1 MYEVKKKKKKSRK
14 HSSDEESDE
23 DKPLATKKKGG
34 KNSIESDEE
43 SFDEDAPLAWTKKK
57 SAKNGKKTKSDEDSN
72 DEEGD
77 DEHFYSSRE
86 LYDSLPKSKRGRPS
100 RNKKVSKYDDDEE
113 SSEDNFGLE
122 IAKEPFHGKILKIS
136 CKNLSA
142 TLHTDR

>member
-1 MYEVKKKKKKSRK
+1 M
-14 HSSDEESDE
+14 
-23 DKPLATKKKGG
+23 G
-34 KNSIESDEE
+34 
-43 SFDEDAPLAWTKKK
+43 PLAWTKKK

-72 DEEGD
+72 NDEDD

-113 SSEDNFGLE
+113 SSEDKPKLE
-122 IAKEPFHGKILKIS
+122 MAEILKIS

-142 TLHTDR
+142 TLHTDRFVSGGNGEC

>member
-1 MYEVKKKKKKSRK
+1 M
-14 HSSDEESDE
+14 
-23 DKPLATKKKGG
+23 
-34 KNSIESDEE
+34 IQSDEE

-57 SAKNGKKTKSDEDSN
+57 SAKNGKKTKSDEDS
-72 DEEGD
+72 

-86 LYDSLPKSKRGRPS
+86 LYNSLPKSKRGRPS

-113 SSEDNFGLE
+113 SSEDKPKLE
-122 IAKEPFHGKILKIS
+122 MAKILKIS